1 MSFVGVLAENKDYEL
16 IKNMIGKRKL
26 GIDLLQIKEKS
37 IENIKNIKFD
47 TIVINKEMEKNKKYL
62 KKILENT
69 QYLVIN
75 SDLDLN
81 QEDYQNVKLQIITYG
96 FNSKAT
102 ITASSITDNN
112 MIICVQRNIKV
123 KNKNDIEQQEYNI
136 KMEQKKNKSP
146 YSTMAYFAISQIY

>member
-1 MSFVGVLAENKDYEL
+1 MSFVGILAENKDYEL

-102 ITASSITDNN
+102 ITASSVTDNN
-112 MIICVQRNIKV
+112 MIICVQRNIKGI
-123 KNKNDIEQQEYNI
+123 NKKDIEQQEYNI
-136 KMEQKKNKSP
+136 KMEQKNNKNP
-146 YSTMAYFAISQIY
+146 YNTMAYFAISQIY